1 MRVITTQSLLQVTV
15 VAGPPV
21 EVQVRVLDWLLT
33 VRLVTLG
40 EPAWRYKQ
48 KVQMKF
54 WTDHYKPGWSHW
66 GPSLIPRLMS
76 SFGARVRLGKTLK

>member
-1 MRVITTQSLLQVTV
+1 MVCWWVTLRVITAQSLHQVTV

-21 EVQVRVLDWLLT
+21 EVQVKVLDWLLT

-48 KVQMKF
+48 KVQMKVLN
-54 WTDHYKPGWSHW
+54 YSYW
-66 GPSLIPRLMS
+66 GATQVGKLIIET
-76 SFGARVRLGKTLK
+76 RVRNKTNQC